1 MIVLFAYALCAAS
14 ATTQL
19 LPPPKDGEIRVVH
32 WELRAESQVWL
43 TLEPRSSKGAAAPM
57 LTFAH
62 TFPGKPPGP
71 SASQIE
77 IRAFGWAPHAELSF
91 VLDDRETIDLSPPGG
106 VLTSGVPSDYVS
118 ATVSV
123 DVLRKLA
130 RATKITGRALGVD
143 FELAPSQRKALATFA
158 KRVSGAGL

>member
-1 MIVLFAYALCAAS
+1 MIVLFAYALFAAS

-32 WELRAESQVWL
+32 WELRNESQVWL
-43 TLEPRSSKGAAAPM
+43 TLEPRSSKGGAAPM

-91 VLDDRETIDLSPPGG
+91 VLDERDDRSLP
-106 VLTSGVPSDYVS
+106 
-118 ATVSV
+118 
-123 DVLRKLA
+123 A
-130 RATKITGRALGVD
+130 RRRPDERRAVGLC
-143 FELAPSQRKALATFA
+143 
-158 KRVSGAGL
+158 KRHGKR